1 MATQNKVLVVG
12 CHTGGLGVFRG
23 LGDKNIYIVAM
34 TYDKADFGYTSRYV
48 SEVVNI
54 PHPRIEEKKFI
65 DFLISNSHKWKDAL
79 ILDTDDHVAVSI
91 SKHKD
96 ELAKY
101 YKIVTANWEVLRKF
115 IEKKET
121 YMLAQECNVPHPKT
135 FLPKTLGELSIIKNE
150 INYPCILKPVRGHE
164 FKSKFNTKNFKV
176 NNDTELLDKFK
187 LCIESKQE
195 VIVQEIIP
203 GPDTNIYQMKAY
215 INSKGNMSAKIF
227 LNKIRQNPPQFGVM
241 RVGISK
247 KRNQEVELFSDRLL
261 KHTNFRGFCSVEFK
275 KDPRDD
281 QLKLMEVNV
290 RMTRNIWLATYCGVN
305 FPWIIYM
312 DLVENRQIEIKDYK
326 EDVYYIEFYADL
338 FNSIFRHNKENF
350 TLRDYIK
357 PYLSKNK
364 TFAVF
369 SSNDLAPFLKQTM
382 ILPMTF
388 YRFFKLNLWDW
399 F

>member
-1 MATQNKVLVVG
+1 
-12 CHTGGLGVFRG
+12 
-23 LGDKNIYIVAM
+23 
-34 TYDKADFGYTSRYV
+34 
-48 SEVVNI
+48 
-54 PHPRIEEKKFI
+54 
-65 DFLISNSHKWKDAL
+65 
-79 ILDTDDHVAVSI
+79 
-91 SKHKD
+91 
-96 ELAKY
+96 
-101 YKIVTANWEVLRKF
+101 
-115 IEKKET
+115 
-121 YMLAQECNVPHPKT
+121 
-135 FLPKTLGELSIIKNE
+135 
-150 INYPCILKPVRGHE
+150 
-164 FKSKFNTKNFKV
+164 
-176 NNDTELLDKFK
+176 
-187 LCIESKQE
+187 
-195 VIVQEIIP
+195 
-203 GPDTNIYQMKAY
+203 
-215 INSKGNMSAKIF
+215 
-227 LNKIRQNPPQFGVM
+227 
-241 RVGISK
+241 
-247 KRNQEVELFSDRLL
+247 
-261 KHTNFRGFCSVEFK
+261 
-275 KDPRDD
+275 
-281 QLKLMEVNV
+281 MEVNV